1 PVFMGPLFAGAHL
14 ATVSAWYGLRVWEG
28 VQAHCGLQFPFSG
41 LGAWGLGWPLPLIN
55 NNEWHDYHHTNNNGN
70 YGVEIM
76 DWAFGT
82 DKKFRVWKKAKEAKK
97 MEQERGVPGLV
108 TEDKKL
114 K

>member
-1 PVFMGPLFAGAHL
+1 
-14 ATVSAWYGLRVWEG
+14 
-28 VQAHCGLQFPFSG
+28 
-41 LGAWGLGWPLPLIN
+41 
-55 NNEWHDYHHTNNNGN
+55 
-70 YGVEIM
+70 M